1 MKTVV
6 KTAVAAALVMGFA
19 SFANAAGTN
28 TGTVTFTG
36 ILKIL
41 RAQLWLAMNIRR

>member
-36 ILKIL
+36 TIYAIPCGVLPQGK
-41 RAQLWLAMNIRR
+41 